1 MAVRGDV
8 PRPTFAIPERIHAAD
23 EVIADWAHR
32 RLTALGPTL
41 GERHAVRALSP
52 GEKTDHPRRLPP
64 SAPGRC
70 IGAMGSRH
78 TMLRR
83 RDRLRELQLGDG
95 DIDTAENLAAIE
107 ARDGDWLA
115 TSSRSTAPRPEA
127 ILRSRTRVRI

>member
-1 MAVRGDV
+1 
-8 PRPTFAIPERIHAAD
+8 
-23 EVIADWAHR
+23 
-32 RLTALGPTL
+32 
-41 GERHAVRALSP
+41 
-52 GEKTDHPRRLPP
+52 
-64 SAPGRC
+64 
-70 IGAMGSRH
+70 
-78 TMLRR
+78 MLRR